1 MIQSISLDI
10 DQFGKQKSKLG
21 YPYLEILEFNDVL
34 PLVVGVLEK
43 GDMQVVAKHNEV
55 NKIIGRISLSAYN
68 IDKLI
73 RTKQVLRLHK
83 DEDNNAVITSVQD
96 YLEVI

>member
-1 MIQSISLDI
+1 MIESISLDI
-10 DQFGKQKSKLG
+10 DQFGKQRSKLD
-21 YPYLEILEFNDVL
+21 YPYLEILEVNDVL
-34 PLVVGVLEK
+34 PLVVGALEK
-43 GDMQVVAKHNEV
+43 GDMQVIAKHNGV

-73 RTKQVLRLHK
+73 RTKQVLRLHITE
-83 DEDNNAVITSVQD
+83 EDNAIITCIQD